1 MPSSEIDDAD
11 VASNERSLL
20 SVLSELGELWQA
32 MGAPI
37 SISLAAG
44 LSREEIEALAKRAG
58 LTVPAALCEWW
69 GWHNGT
75 DPLST
80 HPDRRDTGTTYDFL
94 SLEEA
99 LAIRA
104 RLMAEIVEP
113 MGRNGE
119 IYWRSSWLPFAGGNG
134 WALFVDTA
142 KTTGSVVVHSL
153 CSTWEEVETARAGS
167 LTEVAEAWLH
177 VLTRGWVYR
186 SGGIDGGW
194 NDRPGIPLYMRT
206 SGLI

>member
-1 MPSSEIDDAD
+1 MTYPSGDEDPDTP
-11 VASNERSLL
+11 ERSLH

-44 LSREEIEALAKRAG
+44 LSRADIEAQAEVAG
-58 LTVPAALCEWW
+58 LTIPAALSEWW

-99 LAIRA
+99 L
-104 RLMAEIVEP
+104 
-113 MGRNGE
+113 
-119 IYWRSSWLPFAGGNG
+119 
-134 WALFVDTA
+134 
-142 KTTGSVVVHSL
+142 
-153 CSTWEEVETARAGS
+153 
-167 LTEVAEAWLH
+167 
-177 VLTRGWVYR
+177 
-186 SGGIDGGW
+186 
-194 NDRPGIPLYMRT
+194 
-206 SGLI
+206 